1 MPALVDLIDRYKNAH
16 GVTDPE
22 LARRIGVTAEALRRW
37 RTHGIRRLPQQAN
50 LDALARVLGQPY
62 RVVLSAALRDAEYLT
77 AEQSQEPRPHSEV
90 LHDAIAVLSEATRL
104 TNRPMRQTSSGGW
117 EPNPDPRAA
126 LPIDWA
132 EFVTHALAG
141 AAANAGGIE
150 TVLSGRPGSWEAERV
165 RQTLQSTVFDERDL
179 LRYRTEPITIELWVE
194 AILDDTADT
203 TEDDHQAAELALS
216 DRQSAVPMPDDIPP
230 GPFRPDDPRI
240 AEIDW
245 VSVDND
251 GNLAVA
257 QFAAFGVVADQ
268 VGHRTAD
275 VEHVVRIAEQALV
288 AAVPRHQAH
297 VRIDHADAG
306 ADVLQGRGEDLAVEA
321 QLLASLVEHGQPPY
335 LDKDG
340 HAREQARLRW
350 WNGAATTLADLAEI
364 SSTFTAADG
373 TPYPALPAVEV
384 ERSHVYGDPV
394 PVFYGHYWR
403 QGSPRHLH
411 DWTEYS
417 ACVDFSAVKGGA
429 LTAYRWSGEQRVN
442 PENYVWVGSTAG

>member
-257 QFAAFGVVADQ
+257 QFADWPPDY
-268 VGHRTAD
+268 TD
-275 VEHVVRIAEQALV
+275 KL
-288 AAVPRHQAH
+288 
-297 VRIDHADAG
+297 
-306 ADVLQGRGEDLAVEA
+306 
-321 QLLASLVEHGQPPY
+321 SLVEE
-335 LDKDG
+335 LLEE
-340 HAREQARLRW
+340 ARNSRPDTPGEIAYERAFDEIEALSTALAAQRQADYADYAQRL
-350 WNGAATTLADLAEI
+350 
-364 SSTFTAADG
+364 TAAIETKLRELTTAVPITVTI
-373 TPYPALPAVEV
+373 TPAPA
-384 ERSHVYGDPV
+384 S
-394 PVFYGHYWR
+394 
-403 QGSPRHLH
+403 
-411 DWTEYS
+411 WTSEEYDAHRPPDYS
-417 ACVDFSAVKGGA
+417 ASAIDAAVADAIIETLTPSAAAGGVTPLDRIA
-429 LTAYRWSGEQRVN
+429 Q
-442 PENYVWVGSTAG
+442 P